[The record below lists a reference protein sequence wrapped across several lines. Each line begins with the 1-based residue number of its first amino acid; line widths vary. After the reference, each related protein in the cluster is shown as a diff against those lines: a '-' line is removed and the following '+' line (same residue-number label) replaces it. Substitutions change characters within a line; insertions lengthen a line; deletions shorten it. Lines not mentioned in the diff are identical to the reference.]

1 MSIQVTGA
9 GRRSRLSAALVAL
22 ALAVAVL
29 LLAIQARSIWS
40 TKTGSQIQRV
50 PANVAPIAN
59 TDLGKFSHMPKGCRV
74 KVGCQH
80 PIRKF
85 SHMPKGCRVKIGCQG
100 GGSTTERP

>member
-1 MSIQVTGA
+1 MSTQVTGA
-9 GRRSRLSAALVAL
+9 ERRSRLSAALVAL
-22 ALAVAVL
+22 ALAVAVM
-29 LLAIQARSIWS
+29 LLAIQARSIRS

-59 TDLGKFSHMPKGCRV
+59 TDLGKFSRIPKDCRV

-80 PIRKF
+80 RIRK
-85 SHMPKGCRVKIGCQG
+85 SRHIPKGCRVKVGCQG